1 MSYDFFSVMDLNYTK
16 MDVLL
21 LLKIENTPMVKGVIK
36 HVLHNMYMLFCF
48 LMLVCHDK
56 EFISVDS
63 F

>member
-36 HVLHNMYMLFCF
+36 HVLHNYVYAILFF
-48 LMLVCHDK
+48 NVGL
-56 EFISVDS
+56 S
-63 F
+63 